1 MFCFLQIISRVLSL
15 GIVTAGTGIGSI
27 TFGPLSRF
35 LFNIFGW
42 KKGLIILAG
51 IVLLCAIC
59 CALMVPLKPVR
70 KRRILQP
77 IEM

>member
-1 MFCFLQIISRVLSL
+1 LFL

-35 LFNIFGW
+35 LFTFFGW
-42 KKGLIILAG
+42 KKGLVILAS
-51 IVLLCAIC
+51 ILLLCSVC

-70 KRRILQP
+70 KRRTLKP
-77 IEM
+77 FEM